1 MYSFSLS
8 IKDYFISIIHLIL
21 GERHGQVVMAS
32 DSQSGWSLSARV
44 RIPGREDHSCGQM
57 QTSQQVW
64 RPVVT
69 PATQGGQFM
78 TMILADDLGGY
89 KDEAPSPFS
98 LYWSA
103 ESVGPDIQPLRQSRA
118 LDVRNGK
125 VEKK

>member
-1 MYSFSLS
+1 MT
-8 IKDYFISIIHLIL
+8 KK
-21 GERHGQVVMAS
+21 ERWPSGYGVE
-32 DSQSGWSLSARV
+32 QSGCMVSPCMGSNPEQGRPPLWSDA
-44 RIPGREDHSCGQM
+44 
-57 QTSQQVW
+57 TSQQVW

-98 LYWSA
+98 MYWSA

-118 LDVRNGK
+118 LDVQGGK
-125 VEKK
+125 KVMMSGCGQHIE